1 MNTSRRGLIKKI
13 LNIGIFTI
21 SLVLIFS
28 IIFIIFKSFTNAYD
42 GANIK
47 VKADYVTISNLN
59 LRFLFPSKI
68 KDSLYWNSL
77 ISLLISLITLIISTR
92 IIESKDRKNLIYNLK
107 KLSKYYVVF
116 SILKMFIYI
125 SRHNLIKLSPTSGL
139 PFLFISLLLYS
150 ISTVI
155 KEEK

>member
-1 MNTSRRGLIKKI
+1 MNTSRRALIKKI

-139 PFLFISLLLYS
+139 PFLVISLLLYS